1 MNRLLE
7 RTEYYRKKAERNLY
21 LLTSQSLYAE
31 YLILTGEYDKA
42 LLVSLKGLLNSPWF
56 FRLQI
61 DLGLSYLLKDE
72 LDSAKEEF
80 KHALKIDPENPF
92 AHLFLALTY
101 IKMDRLKEAEAILE
115 SGFEYNPDVN
125 YIKELLTYI
134 YEKQGKTLDIPKSDF
149 ERIEEKVKEGFI
161 SSSSVLRIKEEKGE
175 KLPYEVLYAISL
187 MHENKLPEAIS
198 VLERILIY
206 HPYYPKALY
215 NLGKV
220 YSIVG
225 DDLRKGEN
233 WKKAFEVNPL
243 LPELKEE
250 AKNIESVHIDIN
262 DLPEMETLEKLIVE
276 YILRK
281 FRNIF
286 KPEKTEE
293 ASEEAL
299 VEKEITEEVKEEVSE
314 IEAKEEKPE
323 EEISEELVMEEEEK
337 VEEKEV
343 LEEEIIGEKKTEEEK
358 EEKASKEIEIEEMKE
373 EAQQK
378 ETLES
383 TQVEETT
390 LDTTEKDAHY
400 YKNKGI
406 EYLKKKMYREAIEMF
421 TKALKEGKEKI

>member
-1 MNRLLE
+1 MNNKFLE
-7 RTEYYRKKAERNLY
+7 RREYYRKKAERNLY

-56 FRLQI
+56 LRLQV
-61 DLGLSYLLKDE
+61 DLGLSYLLKNE
-72 LDSAKEEF
+72 LNSAEEEF

-101 IKMDRLKEAEAILE
+101 IKMDRLKEAEATLK

-125 YIKELLTYI
+125 YIRDLLMYI
-134 YEKQGKTLDIPKSDF
+134 YEKQGKTLDITGSEF

-175 KLPYEVLYAISL
+175 DIPYELLYAISL
-187 MHENKLPEAIS
+187 MQEDKMSEAIS
-198 VLERILIY
+198 ALEKILIY

-220 YSIVG
+220 YSIIG
-225 DDLRKGEN
+225 DNPRKEEN

-262 DLPEMETLEKLIVE
+262 DLSEMRDLEKLVVE
-276 YILRK
+276 YTLKEFKSILKSERME
-281 FRNIF
+281 
-286 KPEKTEE
+286 KPQEELEISEKTVAGEE
-293 ASEEAL
+293 TPETSTNEQKPLEE
-299 VEKEITEEVKEEVSE
+299 KIPEEVIVT
-314 IEAKEEKPE
+314 E
-323 EEISEELVMEEEEK
+323 EEIPEK
-337 VEEKEV
+337 VEENEEKGEPLKE
-343 LEEEIIGEKKTEEEK
+343 LEIQETEEVSQQ
-358 EEKASKEIEIEEMKE
+358 EETSESEVV
-373 EAQQK
+373 K
-378 ETLES
+378 ETAS
-383 TQVEETT
+383 DTKGKGVE
-390 LDTTEKDAHY
+390 Y
-400 YKNKGI
+400 FKNKGM
-406 EYLKKKMYREAIEMF
+406 EYLKKRMYREAIEMF

>member
-61 DLGLSYLLKDE
+61 DLGLSYLLKNE
-72 LDSAKEEF
+72 LNSAKEEF

-101 IKMDRLKEAEAILE
+101 IKMDRLREAEAILE
-115 SGFEYNPDVN
+115 SGFEYNQDVN
-125 YIKELLTYI
+125 YIKDLLVYI
-134 YEKQGKTLDIPKSDF
+134 YEIQGISVEEFSSNFAK
-149 ERIEEKVKEGFI
+149 IEEKVKEGFI
-161 SSSSVLRIKEEKGE
+161 SSSSVLKIKEEEGGKV
-175 KLPYEVLYAISL
+175 PYEVLYAISL
-187 MHENKLPEAIS
+187 IQEDRLSEAIS

-206 HPYYPKALY
+206 HPYYPKALN

-220 YSIVG
+220 YSIIG

-262 DLPEMETLEKLIVE
+262 DLPEMKTLEKLIVE

-281 FRNIF
+281 FKDIL
-286 KPEKTEE
+286 KPEKTEGS
-293 ASEEAL
+293 SEKVVAD
-299 VEKEITEEVKEEVSE
+299 KEITEEVRGETAE
-314 IEAKEEKPE
+314 IQAKEEETPE
-323 EEISEELVMEEEEK
+323 KEISEEVFTEEEK
-337 VEEKEV
+337 VEEKEIS
-343 LEEEIIGEKKTEEEK
+343 EGEILDKKTEE
-358 EEKASKEIEIEEMKE
+358 APREIEIEETKE
-373 EAQQK
+373 TPQQK
-378 ETLES
+378 EISES
-383 TQVEETT
+383 KVFEETGS
-390 LDTTEKDAHY
+390 DTTEKGVEYFKD
-400 YKNKGI
+400 KGI